1 MKKLNKFDSIYNK
14 FIYEWSQSQ
23 NLHNIL
29 NNINNQDIQIDYI
42 ADNNSDEN
50 NKIDIIR
57 SEFNNKFPSYLL
69 KKCQSKFPINDN
81 IVIPDN
87 IINSFWDK
95 YSELI
100 IEKLAD
106 VAIDKISSLLY
117 DLFVELFGND
127 NEYNEEFC
135 NDSALQLVN
144 IE

>member
-23 NLHNIL
+23 DLHNIL
-29 NNINNQDIQIDYI
+29 NNINDQSIQIDYI
-42 ADNNSDEN
+42 DDDNEN

-57 SEFNNKFPSYLL
+57 SEFNNKFPVYLL

-81 IVIPDN
+81 IVIPNN

>member
-42 ADNNSDEN
+42 DNNNSNEN

-57 SEFNNKFPSYLL
+57 SEFNNKFPAYLL

-117 DLFVELFGND
+117 NLFVELFGND
-127 NEYNEEFC
+127 NEYNEDFC